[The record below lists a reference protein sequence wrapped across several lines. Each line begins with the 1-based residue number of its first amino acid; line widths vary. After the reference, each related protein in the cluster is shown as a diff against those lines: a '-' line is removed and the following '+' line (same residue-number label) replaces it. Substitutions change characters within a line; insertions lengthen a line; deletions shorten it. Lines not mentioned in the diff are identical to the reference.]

1 MKNINLKERIKN
13 SKKVTKAALAL
24 ALVGATGISMF
35 AGVKLFAA
43 TNSNES
49 TETTKEKVVYT
60 FTSKSKP
67 EEILG
72 KLKAGKEYK
81 IREIKAPE
89 GYKKLDKDI
98 DFTVNTDGKLQE
110 IKIANEK
117 LKEEPED
124 KPKEDPKEDPKEE
137 HKNGFAKT
145 GIPRNFI
152 FSILVFISAILG
164 TIIFYKKRKNQDN

>member
-1 MKNINLKERIKN
+1 MKKHKIF
-13 SKKVTKAALAL
+13 ALAL
-24 ALVGATGISMF
+24 IGFLSFTSF
-35 AGVKLFAA
+35 RTYSLFA
-43 TNSNES
+43 ES
-49 TETTKEKVVYT
+49 EKEENIKVIHK

-124 KPKEDPKEDPKEE
+124 KPKEDPKEE

-145 GIPRNFI
+145 GIPRNSI
-152 FSILVFISAILG
+152 FSILILVSGVLVSIISYNLS
-164 TIIFYKKRKNQDN
+164 YNHNKNQDN

>member
-1 MKNINLKERIKN
+1 MKKHKIF
-13 SKKVTKAALAL
+13 ALAL
-24 ALVGATGISMF
+24 IGFLSFTSF
-35 AGVKLFAA
+35 RTYSLFA
-43 TNSNES
+43 ES
-49 TETTKEKVVYT
+49 EKEENIKVIHK

-81 IREIKAPE
+81 IREIKAPD

-117 LKEEPED
+117 IKEDPKEE
-124 KPKEDPKEDPKEE
+124 PKEDPKEE

>member
-1 MKNINLKERIKN
+1 MKKHKIF
-13 SKKVTKAALAL
+13 ALAL
-24 ALVGATGISMF
+24 IGFLSFTSFISYS
-35 AGVKLFAA
+35 LFA
-43 TNSNES
+43 ES
-49 TETTKEKVVYT
+49 EKEENIKVIHK

-117 LKEEPED
+117 IKEEPED

-164 TIIFYKKRKNQDN
+164 TIIFYNKRKNQDN